1 LMAILVDESTRVLV
15 QGITGRQGSMHT
27 LEMLKYGTKIVAGV
41 TPGKQGEKVHGVPVY
56 NDVFSALEEHP
67 EINTSIVFVP
77 AAYAPDAVYEA
88 IDAGIKLIVVITEH
102 IPAHE
107 TLKLVRYG
115 KSKGVTIVGPNT
127 PGVISP
133 GKCKVGIMP
142 ADYFAA
148 GRIGIVSRSGTLM
161 YEVASRLRSEGF
173 GVSTAVGI
181 GGDMVTGLSF
191 EDVYSM
197 FVRDSET
204 DAVVL
209 VGEIGSSKE
218 ERFAKYFSEL
228 KVKKPVAAF
237 IAGRSA
243 PPGRRMG
250 HAGAIVM
257 GDVGTYASKV
267 KSLEAAGIPV
277 AKSLLDIG
285 RVLSSVLKTNLARTA
300 L

>member
-1 LMAILVDESTRVLV
+1 VAILVDENTRVLV
-15 QGITGRQGSMHT
+15 QGITGRQGSTHT
-27 LEMLKYGTKIVAGV
+27 LEMLKYGTKVVAGV
-41 TPGKQGEKVHGVPVY
+41 TPGRQGEKVHGVPVY

-77 AAYAPDAVYEA
+77 AANAPDAVYEA
-88 IDAGIKLIVVITEH
+88 IDAGIKLIVIITEH
-102 IPAHE
+102 IPVHE
-107 TLKLVRYG
+107 TLKLIGYG
-115 KSKGVTIVGPNT
+115 KSKGVIIVGPNT

-148 GRIGIVSRSGTLM
+148 GHIGIVSRSGTLM
-161 YEVASRLRSEGF
+161 YEVASRLMAEGF

-181 GGDMVTGLSF
+181 GGDMVTALSF
-191 EDVYSM
+191 EEVYSM
-197 FVRDSET
+197 FAQDNET
-204 DAVVL
+204 SAVVL
-209 VGEIGSSKE
+209 VGEIGGSKE

-228 KVKKPVAAF
+228 GVKKPVVAF

-257 GDVGTYASKV
+257 GGVGTYASKV
-267 KSLEAAGIPV
+267 ESLEAAGVPV
-277 AKSLLDIG
+277 ARSIFDIG
-285 RVLSSVLKTNLARTA
+285 KLLSLVLRQTRVKTSP
-300 L
+300 